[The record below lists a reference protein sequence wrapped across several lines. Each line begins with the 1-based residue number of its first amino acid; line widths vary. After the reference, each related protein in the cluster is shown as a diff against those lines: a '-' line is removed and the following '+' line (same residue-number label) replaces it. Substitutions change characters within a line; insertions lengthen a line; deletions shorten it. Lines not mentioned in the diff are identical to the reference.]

1 MALMDDLGKAL
12 GGNLDPKE
20 LEQLA
25 KNANLNLGDLEKMAK
40 DAGVDTT
47 KINDLIAKIPTKVAE
62 EKKSSSQPDP
72 AQLMGLLG
80 TMDIGKLD
88 IANLDIDTLAKQF
101 GVPAETVKQFMAMLG
116 K

>member
-1 MALMDDLGKAL
+1 MALMDDLGKVL

-20 LEQLA
+20 LEQMA

-40 DAGVDTT
+40 DAGVDTA

-62 EKKSSSQPDP
+62 DKKSASQPDP
-72 AQLMGLLG
+72 AQLMNLLG
-80 TMDIGKLD
+80 TLD
-88 IANLDIDTLAKQF
+88 PGNLDIDKLAEQF